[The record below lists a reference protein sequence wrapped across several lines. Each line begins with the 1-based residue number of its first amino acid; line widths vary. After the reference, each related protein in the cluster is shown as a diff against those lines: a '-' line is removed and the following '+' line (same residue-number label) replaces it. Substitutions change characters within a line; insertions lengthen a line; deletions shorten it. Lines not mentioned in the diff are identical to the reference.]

1 MPFCAFNGGA
11 DCFVDVGNKGLGLE
25 ALLSHI
31 GCGSDGVLHF
41 GDRFTDTGNDA
52 ITKRRF
58 STIWV
63 ANPRE
68 TMWFIKRILKDL
80 DERA

>member
-1 MPFCAFNGGA
+1 MAY
-11 DCFVDVGNKGLGLE
+11 
-25 ALLSHI
+25 I
-31 GCGSDGVLHF
+31 GCKSHSVLHF

-68 TMWFIKRILKDL
+68 TRWFIKRLIQDL
-80 DERA
+80 EQRSASDEHQGTFQ